1 MDSLDIDKTVK
12 LKVENS
18 AQTTFR
24 LAQVCGE
31 SNNSKFCSPNTQKK
45 REIKT
50 NLYFDYKY
58 TLLIP
63 NLYLCCIGMYY

>member
-1 MDSLDIDKTVK
+1 MDYLDNNKTVK
-12 LKVENS
+12 LKVENW

-31 SNNSKFCSPNTQKK
+31 SNNSKFCSANTKKK
-45 REIKT
+45 RKTIT

-63 NLYLCCIGMYY
+63 NLYLCCINIYY